1 MNFIKQTFA
10 CGERLKERRSV
21 LQRKSQ
27 RGVLSICRWVFL
39 IAASYVLLFPL
50 FFMISS
56 SLKSASDFV
65 DPTVAWVPKHIALDN
80 YAKAVEALNLL
91 PTLWNTLLYELV
103 SAGLEICSCAVAA
116 YGLARFRFPEK
127 KFLNGILVLSIL
139 VPVQMTII
147 PMVLNFNHL
156 DFLGALQLT
165 GRLVGQELRPNVLD
179 TPLAFYLP
187 SVFAVGLRAGL
198 MIFIYT
204 QFFRGLPHEL
214 EEAAWID
221 GAGPLRTFLRV
232 IVPSSGVVILT
243 VSIFSIIW
251 HWNDYF
257 LAIMYTSRNRP
268 ISAAL
273 SNIYSQLEVMGY
285 NRYDHEATAI
295 TMTACL
301 ITILPMLVMYL
312 ILQKKFIQSI
322 DRVGIVG

>member
-1 MNFIKQTFA
+1 MNIFKQASA
-10 CGERLKERRSV
+10 CGESLREHRSV
-21 LQRKSQ
+21 IRKKSK
-27 RGVLSICRWVFL
+27 GFVTTIFRWVFL

-65 DPTVAWVPKHIALDN
+65 DPTVAWIPKHIALDN
-80 YAKAVEALNLL
+80 YAKALEALNFL
-91 PTLWNTLLYELV
+91 PTIWNTVLYELV
-103 SAGLEICSCAVAA
+103 SAGIEICSCAVAA

-127 KFLNGILVLSIL
+127 KFLNAILVLNIL
-139 VPVQMTII
+139 VPVEMIII

-156 DFLGALQLT
+156 DFFGILQLT
-165 GRLVGQELRPNVLD
+165 GNLVGKELRANILD

-187 SVFAVGLRAGL
+187 SLFAVGLRAGL
-198 MIFIYT
+198 MIFIYS
-204 QFFRGLPHEL
+204 QFFKGLPHEL

-257 LAIMYTSRNRP
+257 LAIMYTSSNRP

-273 SNIYSQLEVMGY
+273 SNIYYQLEVMGY
-285 NRYDHEATAI
+285 DQYDHEATAI
-295 TMTACL
+295 AMTACL
-301 ITILPMLVMYL
+301 ITILPMLIMYL
-312 ILQKKFIQSI
+312 IMQKKFIQSI